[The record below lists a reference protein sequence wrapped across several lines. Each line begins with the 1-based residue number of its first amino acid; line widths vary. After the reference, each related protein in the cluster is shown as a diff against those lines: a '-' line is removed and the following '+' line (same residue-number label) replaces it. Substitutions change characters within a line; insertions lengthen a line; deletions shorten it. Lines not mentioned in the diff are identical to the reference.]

1 MSKHRNRSKHNN
13 HSNRS
18 KHNNHRD
25 SSVDNTPL
33 IIGFVLVFII
43 MVIMIVLYLNSSK
56 PVTKSVKKLASEES
70 GSISS
75 GGSSATSGS
84 SSNSY
89 SKSPEEDINTNVS
102 FIAARD
108 KLKMLYEGTSTIK
121 LNDADKT
128 AILKQIDYSVD
139 LDGNDK
145 PSSVLVD
152 DVYDK
157 SIYNLLASLD
167 VRNKT
172 ITSTSSINTISNQ
185 LDLINGKENVD
196 FIILDNIQYEHCS
209 KDVIPQTSITGK
221 EVCKLD
227 RIPAV
232 ENFDLYNSLI
242 KAFKDNKKFT
252 SGEKNSAALLLH
264 KAINYGG
271 YKIDL
276 QDKIKSCSDIQIYG
290 MLLSNSVEEIINRI
304 PSEYVETDDVRFI
317 GKTNNTELFNK
328 KCVQKYNDLTDLKT
342 GGNAILDTKFVPVDN
357 TNIDCKLQPL
367 PKSYM
372 NDMNYNKIMYKYEYK
387 NDWTDDERNTAI
399 TIAGIYYNELKKTIP
414 NLPDPH
420 LQGRSNKELYKMLL
434 VNNVIDYY
442 NASNEYYM
450 SGGMKNIDWMN
461 TSDPSG
467 CAFAISYINSDGTLK
482 ENATDYIINDDSGS
496 WCKIANV

>member
-25 SSVDNTPL
+25 SSVNNTPL

-172 ITSTSSINTISNQ
+172 LLPFINP
-185 LDLINGKENVD
+185 
-196 FIILDNIQYEHCS
+196 F
-209 KDVIPQTSITGK
+209 
-221 EVCKLD
+221 
-227 RIPAV
+227 
-232 ENFDLYNSLI
+232 F
-242 KAFKDNKKFT
+242 
-252 SGEKNSAALLLH
+252 
-264 KAINYGG
+264 
-271 YKIDL
+271 
-276 QDKIKSCSDIQIYG
+276 
-290 MLLSNSVEEIINRI
+290 NRHI
-304 PSEYVETDDVRFI
+304 
-317 GKTNNTELFNK
+317 
-328 KCVQKYNDLTDLKT
+328 
-342 GGNAILDTKFVPVDN
+342 
-357 TNIDCKLQPL
+357 
-367 PKSYM
+367 
-372 NDMNYNKIMYKYEYK
+372 
-387 NDWTDDERNTAI
+387 
-399 TIAGIYYNELKKTIP
+399 
-414 NLPDPH
+414 H
-420 LQGRSNKELYKMLL
+420 
-434 VNNVIDYY
+434 
-442 NASNEYYM
+442 
-450 SGGMKNIDWMN
+450 
-461 TSDPSG
+461 
-467 CAFAISYINSDGTLK
+467 
-482 ENATDYIINDDSGS
+482 
-496 WCKIANV
+496 